1 MNGTRKIISKID
13 LSRKE
18 LGSADGKTKDR
29 VEGWRKNIHLLTN
42 DIKAQS
48 TLLDNLGNGEQD
60 QEGGSDIKRDYF
72 SMMVAR
78 LLKDIEE
85 LVRIAEKLLSLNI
98 NKAISG
104 KDENA
109 NNWTLMRQ

>member
-1 MNGTRKIISKID
+1 
-13 LSRKE
+13 
-18 LGSADGKTKDR
+18 
-29 VEGWRKNIHLLTN
+29 
-42 DIKAQS
+42 
-48 TLLDNLGNGEQD
+48 
-60 QEGGSDIKRDYF
+60 
-72 SMMVAR
+72 MMVAR

>member
-1 MNGTRKIISKID
+1 
-13 LSRKE
+13 
-18 LGSADGKTKDR
+18 
-29 VEGWRKNIHLLTN
+29 
-42 DIKAQS
+42 
-48 TLLDNLGNGEQD
+48 
-60 QEGGSDIKRDYF
+60 
-72 SMMVAR
+72 MMVAR

-109 NNWTLMRQ
+109 NNWTLMRQQIRNQAMQVLVQSQDPSKDKF